1 MREFWYCP
9 KCKEMAY
16 SENCGHDKEKQKL
29 SGSLIRGLVAEG
41 VQPPAIIMRPE
52 IFKTIVKWWKK
63 FDYPFV
69 NEKYVQYKEET
80 LEVDVPDLD

>member
-1 MREFWYCP
+1 
-9 KCKEMAY
+9 
-16 SENCGHDKEKQKL
+16 
-29 SGSLIRGLVAEG
+29 LVAEG